1 MRGSGS
7 IKGSVKNS
15 INVAEYRRKVSM
27 RLVQHNTVGVS
38 PQVKPRTQRELKEIS
53 ENLKD

>member
-1 MRGSGS
+1 M
-7 IKGSVKNS
+7 
-15 INVAEYRRKVSM
+15 AEYRRKVSM

-38 PQVKPRTQRELKEIS
+38 PQVKHRSIKELKEIN